1 LQLWDTAG
9 QERFRSMA
17 PMYYR
22 GATAAVIVFDASKY
36 RSWDTMKTWHKDLT
50 TYAEPGVIIGI
61 AGNKADKPK
70 DPGLDLDLVR
80 KSCIDW
86 GASLHFTSAITG
98 EGVDDLFLDLAKR
111 SAASTAIRRIDN
123 QELSLS
129 SMQTRNVC
137 CS

>member
-1 LQLWDTAG
+1 
-9 QERFRSMA
+9 MA